1 MRPNMHLTWGILKV
15 VVSFYL
21 HTIVSVPVL
30 HRNNL
35 TCEYIAS
42 QEGERINEKFL
53 DTMLWKQMLALF
65 RNVGRCLLVLDSFQK
80 LKFKD
85 SRV

>member
-1 MRPNMHLTWGILKV
+1 MYLTWGKLKV

-21 HTIVSVPVL
+21 HTIVIVTGL

-42 QEGERINEKFL
+42 QEGGNINEKFL

-80 LKFKD
+80 LNLKD